1 MINTIFKIAIP
12 ALACVT
18 LTACGGSSTGVSS
31 FDTIKTKGQQLIA
44 DYGTAE
50 VTNVGS
56 MPVSGLATYNGAA
69 AYSREYSDIVDI
81 SEYATTVSDISLSAN
96 FATSKITGVADNFH
110 TRVSQNISLDGNLSL
125 DGTITGNTFSTN
137 LNGTVTET
145 LSGYTGDEAVLNGIS
160 LPVVYSGN
168 TTGEFV
174 GSNAGALRGVGTG
187 IGATS
192 YEGQALSIT
201 VNAIFGGVTE

>member
-1 MINTIFKIAIP
+1 MINVIFKIAIP

-31 FDTIKTKGQQLIA
+31 FDTIATKGQQLIA
-44 DYGTAE
+44 DYGTEA
-50 VTNVGS
+50 VTDVGS
-56 MPVSGLATYNGAA
+56 MPVSGSATYNGAA
-69 AYSREYSDIVDI
+69 AYSSQFSNAADI
-81 SEYATTVSDISLSAN
+81 SINATTVSDISLSAN
-96 FATSKITGVADNFH
+96 FAASTITGVADNFH
-110 TRVSQNISLDGNLSL
+110 TRVSPNISLDGQLNLV
-125 DGTITGNTFSTN
+125 GTITGNTFSTN

-145 LSGYTGDEAVLNGIS
+145 ISGMTGDAAALNGLS